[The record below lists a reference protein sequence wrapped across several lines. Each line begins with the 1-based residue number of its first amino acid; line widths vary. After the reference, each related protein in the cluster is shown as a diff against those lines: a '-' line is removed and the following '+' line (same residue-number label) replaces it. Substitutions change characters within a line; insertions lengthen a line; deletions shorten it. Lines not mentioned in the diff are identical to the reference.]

1 MRIDDYDFEKTAKT
15 VFAMNPSLRESHMNL
30 QTWEDV
36 REFMI
41 NMAYTYCHKSNSF
54 STGGFQ
60 LTAFD
65 GSDGERHVCASVSSS
80 LAYDYVEKL
89 RKLVA

>member
-36 REFMI
+36 REFMT
-41 NMAYTYCHKSNSF
+41 NMAYTY
-54 STGGFQ
+54 
-60 LTAFD
+60 
-65 GSDGERHVCASVSSS
+65 
-80 LAYDYVEKL
+80 
-89 RKLVA
+89 